1 MCDDGQQRR
10 CAMAISAA
18 SPNSSQSQVY
28 VPNADGSNPQLITA
42 APSYFMAGHPTASI
56 WSSSRDATASN
67 SIAIGCRRQVVT
79 DAVVAAGYARA

>member
-28 VPNADGSNPQLITA
+28 VANADGSNPRLIRRA
-42 APSYFMAGHPTASI
+42 APSYFHGWPPDGKCLVIVAR
-56 WSSSRDATASN
+56 RDGKQFD
-67 SIAIGCRRQVVT
+67 IYRVP
-79 DAVVAAGYARA
+79 AAGGY

>member
-28 VPNADGSNPQLITA
+28 VPNADGSNPQLITRGA
-42 APSYFMAGHPTASI
+42 ELFS
-56 WSSSRDATASN
+56 WLAT
-67 SIAIGCRRQVVT
+67 RRQVS
-79 DAVVAAGYARA
+79 GHRRATRRQAIR